1 MTIVVLNGIRM
12 EVNPPDIDQDGQTG
26 GIEQVTQRI
35 AQAGTTDI
43 IQPTEL
49 GEAMKELD
57 DDTVDPNT
65 RMSRID
71 MRSRL
76 HPMEISSI
84 LAMDT
89 LVALKV
95 IPSSCLAFTLQ
106 KKRLNVSLMGQG
118 RKEKVEMAVGKRE
131 QDAKT
136 GMMGGM
142 IDKAKGFFGG
152 KSG

>member
-1 MTIVVLNGIRM
+1 MTVVVLDGIKM
-12 EVNPPDIDQDGQTG
+12 EVNPPDMDKDGETG
-26 GIEQVTQRI
+26 GVEQITQRMN
-35 AQAGTTDI
+35 QAGTTNI
-43 IQPTEL
+43 VQPTEL

-136 GMMGGM
+136 GIGGM
-142 IDKAKGFFGG
+142 IDKAKRFFGG
-152 KSG
+152 GK